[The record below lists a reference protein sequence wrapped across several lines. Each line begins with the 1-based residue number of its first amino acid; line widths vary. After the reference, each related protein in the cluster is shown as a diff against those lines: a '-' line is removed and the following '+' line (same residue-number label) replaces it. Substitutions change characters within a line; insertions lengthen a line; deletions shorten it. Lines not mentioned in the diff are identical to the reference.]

1 MKEYIEFLEA
11 KHRATREAYLKE
23 GKSYRS
29 RDVAHENGYIHA
41 LHDILDA
48 IDLPEKNR
56 QLEETMKHFGERLKG

>member
-1 MKEYIEFLEA
+1 VKEYIKWLEN

-29 RDVAHENGYIHA
+29 RGIAHENGYIHA

-56 QLEETMKHFGERLKG
+56 QLEETMRKFSEGLKV